1 MNIISMECMK
11 NGTAMYEADGKLEKS
26 ESRVRDADIIE

>member
-11 NGTAMYEADGKLEKS
+11 NGMAMYEDGRLEKS